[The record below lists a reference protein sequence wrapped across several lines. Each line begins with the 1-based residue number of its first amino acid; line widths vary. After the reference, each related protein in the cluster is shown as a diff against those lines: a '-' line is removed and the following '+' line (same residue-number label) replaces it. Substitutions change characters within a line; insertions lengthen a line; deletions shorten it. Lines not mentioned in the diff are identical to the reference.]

1 MGCWVC
7 LGGYWLG
14 GWLSTGSPLFG
25 GLLRLVWSLW
35 RRLCSQQGII
45 LLEGRGVIGRCL
57 CVLSGLPLT
66 STRLQSRICA
76 LNVLACVFTGTL
88 GGCPFDGRL
97 SPRFRSLGGAVF
109 HRTTLFSLGSGPL
122 SRGVTGCVSDYSR
135 SFFGRGVIVV
145 AWLLLVRN
153 PLVLRLVIMRKIRR
167 LGLRKR

>member
-1 MGCWVC
+1 VS
-7 LGGYWLG
+7 LG
-14 GWLSTGSPLFG
+14 
-25 GLLRLVWSLW
+25 
-35 RRLCSQQGII
+35 SQQGII

-76 LNVLACVFTGTL
+76 LNVLACVLTGTL

-97 SPRFRSLGGAVF
+97 SPQFRSLGGAVF

-122 SRGVTGCVSDYSR
+122 SRGVFVSVCDYSR
-135 SFFGRGVIVV
+135 SFFGWGVIVV

-153 PLVLRLVIMRKIRR
+153 LPVLRLVITQKILR
-167 LGLRKR
+167 LGLRKL